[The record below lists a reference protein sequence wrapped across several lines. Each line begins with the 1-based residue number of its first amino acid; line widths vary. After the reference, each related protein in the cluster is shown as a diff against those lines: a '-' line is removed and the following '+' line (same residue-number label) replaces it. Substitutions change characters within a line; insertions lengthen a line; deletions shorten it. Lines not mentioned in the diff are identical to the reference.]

1 MEGLKALNAF
11 ERQNL
16 ESVAT
21 ARPIRASNPK
31 RSGKMERIMQKGM
44 REVADLHIQFLGK
57 CIEAIG
63 SSLAYAR
70 STAKSV
76 AVHPRDCECCTTE
89 RTKRGPNPLEINFAV
104 DTKINQAAQQLFSDL
119 WGTTDI
125 NAQTPIQ
132 RTLYELVQEALADGY
147 AQAESAWEKRAAKD
161 EAWAA
166 ANPFPASPIKPTANM
181 RWLQQIQERGFT
193 NVRDK
198 VFQQLTPDLKQSI
211 YEQVASGLDVRQ
223 IAENLYS
230 SFGAGGVVGPFTTG
244 SGYLWQWQRLVR
256 TEAHNAVFHANN
268 EEFLDTGA
276 VAVRWSK
283 ATNSCKICDGIAS
296 FNSGYYPITS
306 IPEPPH
312 PNCRCS
318 TNPVFNLPKG
328 ITVGGTTTPVVPVAD
343 PSKPVGPAG
352 TGTGKAILSGKHG
365 LSKEELEEFTAH
377 ANAKLKEYGIN
388 DDITIKFF
396 SKGAADGFVP
406 FDVDKENIKE
416 LYLKNRDNGKILGGN
431 DGISPEKM
439 KRVFNHELMHVRQI
453 NSGMLKNTSTHMVW
467 DGREIITRAD
477 FIKVNKRIGSK
488 SRDIAKKAFDEY
500 RAWPWEVEARAAE

>member
-21 ARPIRASNPK
+21 ARPMRASNPK
-31 RSGKMERIMQKGM
+31 TSGRMERIMQKGM
-44 REVADLHIQFLGK
+44 REVADFHIQFLGK

-76 AVHPRDCECCTTE
+76 AVHPRGCECCTVE

-125 NAQTPIQ
+125 HSQTPIQ

-166 ANPFPASPIKPTANM
+166 ANPFPASPIKPMANM

-193 NVRDK
+193 NVKDK

-328 ITVGGTTTPVVPVAD
+328 ITV
-343 PSKPVGPAG
+343 
-352 TGTGKAILSGKHG
+352 
-365 LSKEELEEFTAH
+365 
-377 ANAKLKEYGIN
+377 
-388 DDITIKFF
+388 
-396 SKGAADGFVP
+396 
-406 FDVDKENIKE
+406 
-416 LYLKNRDNGKILGGN
+416 
-431 DGISPEKM
+431 
-439 KRVFNHELMHVRQI
+439 
-453 NSGMLKNTSTHMVW
+453 
-467 DGREIITRAD
+467 
-477 FIKVNKRIGSK
+477 
-488 SRDIAKKAFDEY
+488 
-500 RAWPWEVEARAAE
+500 